1 MPSTIVTTA
10 QSASANSY
18 ISVADASTYFDD
30 KLSATAWR
38 EASEDDKTRALLQAA
53 ARMNDLNWHGTRTTS
68 TQALAWPRYGV
79 VKRDGVGFGSS
90 DNYALASYRSGY
102 GIYGAAWGE
111 FFSASTVPDI
121 VKDAQCELA
130 LAYLEGWQD
139 GSGSR
144 ITKYA
149 QDGLSVEKE
158 FAQPV
163 GALPAKVLQMVGPYL
178 YQGAVK
184 VRA

>member
-1 MPSTIVTTA
+1 MPSIIVTTA
-10 QSASANSY
+10 SHASANSY
-18 ISVADASTYFDD
+18 ISVTDASTYFDD
-30 KLSATAWR
+30 KLNVTVWK
-38 EASEDDKTRALLQAA
+38 EASEDDKTRALLMAA
-53 ARMNDLNWHGTRTTS
+53 ARLNDLHWLGTRTTS

-79 VKRDGVGFGSS
+79 IKRDGVGFGSS
-90 DNYALASYRSGY
+90 DSFASASYRSGY

-111 FFSASTVPDI
+111 FFSSTTVPDI

-130 LAYLEGWQD
+130 LAYLQGWQD

-158 FAQPV
+158 YAQPV
-163 GALPAKVLQMVGPYL
+163 GALPAKVLQMINPYI
-178 YQGAVK
+178 QGAVR

>member
-68 TQALAWPRYGV
+68 TQALAWPRADV
-79 VKRDGVGFGSS
+79 TVRDSTYWFYPV
-90 DNYALASYRSGY
+90 SGQVFDP
-102 GIYGAAWGE
+102 E
-111 FFSASTVPDI
+111 VVPDI

-158 FAQPV
+158 YAQPV
-163 GALPAKVLQMVGPYL
+163 GALPAKVLQMINPYI
-178 YQGAVK
+178 QGAVR